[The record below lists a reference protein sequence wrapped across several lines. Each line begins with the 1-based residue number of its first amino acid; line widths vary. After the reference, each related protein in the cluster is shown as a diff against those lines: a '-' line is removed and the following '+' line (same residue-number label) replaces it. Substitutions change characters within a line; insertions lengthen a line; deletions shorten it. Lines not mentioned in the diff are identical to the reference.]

1 MDVPRRLIV
10 SPDLNEYFRNE
21 VTEAK
26 ADLGLK
32 LGDIAE
38 FYLVNLLCEYAR
50 AGAAPAPGGEP
61 LALLYKRA
69 REANLGERVRLLK
82 DLGDLSLYVAGF
94 FTESIERTLVDKS
107 YYIAMGGG
115 AYSDLSGLIGMQ
127 RQGELFAKLYV
138 ELAQKFSALVG
149 LLNEIADRSREASD
163 DEREVLALYER
174 WIRTKSERLRRL
186 LIDKGMQLPECDD
199 DGDE

>member
-1 MDVPRRLIV
+1 MVASRGLIV

-38 FYLVNLLCEYAR
+38 FYLVNLLCEYTR
-50 AGAAPAPGGEP
+50 VGAAPAPGDEP

-69 REANLGERVRLLK
+69 QEANLGERVRLLK

-94 FTESIERTLVDKS
+94 FTEFIDRSLVDKS

-115 AYSDLSGLIGMQ
+115 AYSDLSGIIGMQ
-127 RQGELFAKLYV
+127 RQGELFAKLYI

-149 LLNEIADRSREASD
+149 LLNEVADRSREASD
-163 DEREVLALYER
+163 DEREVLQLYER
-174 WIRTKSERLRRL
+174 WIRTRSERLRRL
-186 LIDKGMQLPECDD
+186 LIEKGMRLPENDEG
-199 DGDE
+199 GDE